1 MGDTS
6 GAPIL
11 QVSNLTKRFGGL
23 AAVNN
28 VSTDIRTGRI
38 NAIIGPNG
46 AGKTTFFNLIGGTH
60 RATSGRIVFQGRD
73 ITALRTDQVARLGIS
88 RTFQSTAL
96 FDHASVLD
104 NLIVG
109 HRLRTRSGF
118 WDVLVGSSRL
128 REEERVCREKARAAL
143 DFVGLA
149 HLERRPAGDISQEER
164 KRVAFA
170 LALSTEPKLVMLDE
184 PAGGVNP
191 EETVGLAALIRKMVA
206 SGLTVCLIEHK
217 MDMIMSLA
225 DRILV
230 LNYGEKIAEGTP
242 AEIRSNP
249 AVIDAY
255 LGSDHAGIDTLEA
268 ADAGG

>member
-1 MGDTS
+1 MLE
-6 GAPIL
+6 I
-11 QVSNLTKRFGGL
+11 VNLSKRFGGL
-23 AAVNN
+23 AAVND
-28 VSTDIRTGRI
+28 VTTTIEEGRI

-46 AGKTTFFNLIGGTH
+46 AGKTTFFNLISGVHQPTAGQIRFRGEDVTAH
-60 RATSGRIVFQGRD
+60 RAD
-73 ITALRTDQVARLGIS
+73 EMARLGIA

-96 FDHASVLD
+96 FDQASVLD

-109 HRLRTRSGF
+109 HRLRTRSGL
-118 WDVLVGSSRL
+118 WDVLAHTSRW
-128 REEERVCREKARAAL
+128 RDEERACRDAAAKAL

-149 HLERRPAGDISQEER
+149 HLASRTAGDISQEER

-170 LALSTEPKLVMLDE
+170 LALATGPSLVLLDE

-191 EETVGLAALIRKMVA
+191 EETAGLATLIRKMVA

-217 MDMIMSLA
+217 MNMIMSLA
-225 DRILV
+225 DKIMV

-242 AEIRSNP
+242 AEIRANP

-255 LGSDHAGIDTLEA
+255 LGSDHADI
-268 ADAGG
+268 